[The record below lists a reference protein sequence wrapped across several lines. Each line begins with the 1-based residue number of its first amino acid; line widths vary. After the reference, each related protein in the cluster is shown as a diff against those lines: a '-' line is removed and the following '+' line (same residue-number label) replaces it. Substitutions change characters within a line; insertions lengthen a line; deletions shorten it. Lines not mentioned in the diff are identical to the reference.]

1 MIKIILPF
9 LLTASLTFANDPN
22 ANLGDVMAIAATGQ
36 MIKMVPLFI
45 LAIGIAIFFSLVQ
58 KNPQKAA
65 LGCGGFFAI
74 AFVLGVISLFLEFIA
89 NHAFLFILLALTLI
103 VVCLVIY
110 MIYTPP
116 NPKNK

>member
-1 MIKIILPF
+1 MHKIPLIIL
-9 LLTASLTFANDPN
+9 LAHTIIFANEAN
-22 ANLGDVMAIAATGQ
+22 ANLGSVMANAATGQ

-103 VVCLVIY
+103 VVCLVVY